1 MKMKKKA
8 YEISSIQITMRY
20 AIQTD
25 LTVWHKSDIDV
36 LDNVNN
42 TKQINSPVWRY
53 TYKAKKTMFTQNIKD
68 CDFHMR
74 HLPGQGR
81 RGHTY
86 KDIFFKTKYRRIA
99 INFPQNDVIFQRNF
113 GWAAIMFGSTQSVW
127 RIQASVS
134 LANVNCDD
142 KWRIIKPY
150 IVCIGRWWS
159 IHNFSHLYCSTLLA
173 RLTVIIII
181 NHNIFIVL
189 YFLCVNI
196 AMIDE
201 L

>member
-1 MKMKKKA
+1 
-8 YEISSIQITMRY
+8 MRY

-25 LTVWHKSDIDV
+25 LTVWHKSDIGA

-42 TKQINSPVWRY
+42 TKQIDSPVWRY
-53 TYKAKKTMFTQNIKD
+53 TYKAKKQCLLKTSKIAIFI
-68 CDFHMR
+68 CD
-74 HLPGQGR
+74 LCQGR
-81 RGHTY
+81 AGYTY
-86 KDIFFKTKYRRIA
+86 RDTFFKMKYRRIA
-99 INFPQNDVIFQRNF
+99 IHFPQNDVIFQWDF

-159 IHNFSHLYCSTLLA
+159 IHNFTHLYCSTLLT
-173 RLTVIIII
+173 RSTVIIII

-196 AMIDE
+196 GMIDE